1 MKTPAKVA
9 VISLVCTQLF
19 NLILVWKWQ
28 HVGLALAVAL
38 GQVVNAGLLFT
49 MLRLHEVYAPQM
61 EWKRFLRRLAI
72 ALAVMAGG
80 LWGVQAA
87 FPVDWTALGG
97 GRRALVLAGLMA
109 LAVVLY
115 FGTLGALGVR
125 PREFRRR
132 EAG

>member
-1 MKTPAKVA
+1 MAQ
-9 VISLVCTQLF
+9 ISLVISTTF
-19 NLILVWKWQ
+19 
-28 HVGLALAVAL
+28 ASYLAVAL

-87 FPVDWTALGG
+87 FPVDWAALGG
-97 GRRALVLAGLMA
+97 GMRALVLAGLMA

-115 FGTLGALGVR
+115 FGTLGLLGVR

-132 EAG
+132 EVA